1 MADINALAAEVIAVE
16 AEITGTTNYDGH
28 VSTRLPESGGYILP
42 YFVNWFGTGDN
53 PDEVTSDGKQSTDSL
68 IWDFQITAVAS
79 NPAAC
84 RAVAQALK
92 QKLTNRRIG
101 KGTLRLNP
109 DGFNQ
114 QAPILDTQTTPARF
128 MLPLQWRLITN

>member
-1 MADINALAAEVIAVE
+1 VADINALVAEVTALE
-16 AEITGTTNYDGH
+16 GEITGTTNYDGH
-28 VSTRLPESGGYILP
+28 VPTKVPEAGGYILP

-53 PDEVTSDGKQSTDSL
+53 PDEVTSDGKQPTDSL

-79 NPAAC
+79 NAAAC
-84 RAVAQALK
+84 RSVAQALK
-92 QKLTNRRIG
+92 QKLKNRRIG

-114 QAPILDTQTTPARF
+114 QAPILDTTITPARF
-128 MLPLQWRLITN
+128 ILPLQWRLITN

>member
-1 MADINALAAEVIAVE
+1 MVDVNALVAEVTAIE
-16 AEITGTTNYDGH
+16 GEITGTTNYDGH
-28 VSTRLPESGGYILP
+28 VPTKVPEAGGYILP
-42 YFVNWFGTGDN
+42 YFVNWFGTGEN
-53 PDEVTSDGKQSTDSL
+53 PDEITSDGKQPTDSL

-79 NPAAC
+79 NAAAC

-92 QKLTNRRIG
+92 QKLTNHRIG

-114 QAPILDTQTTPARF
+114 QAPILDTTITPARV